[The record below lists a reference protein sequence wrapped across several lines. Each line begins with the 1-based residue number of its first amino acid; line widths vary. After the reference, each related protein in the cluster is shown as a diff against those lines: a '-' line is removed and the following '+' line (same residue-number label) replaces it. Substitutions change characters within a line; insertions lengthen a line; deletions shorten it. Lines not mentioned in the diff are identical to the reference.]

1 VHDPYY
7 PWHNRTRSAVGAV
20 PRLRAGAGRTAG
32 RQGVSSPQALWHR
45 QGSDR
50 WREGFVSL
58 SWQER
63 VPRFRVYLLSRGCD
77 QHAAGGPHAWVVF
90 WHTRVFMTKA
100 LLLRGKLGLW

>member
-1 VHDPYY
+1 M
-7 PWHNRTRSAVGAV
+7 
-20 PRLRAGAGRTAG
+20 
-32 RQGVSSPQALWHR
+32 
-45 QGSDR
+45 
-50 WREGFVSL
+50 SL

-100 LLLRGKLGLW
+100 LLLRGKLGL